1 MKIQKRNG
9 QIVEFDTQK
18 IITAI
23 QKAAVEVGDLIPM
36 VDIQTIVFPI
46 VDVLRDSD
54 EIFSVEDVQDLIEE
68 GLMDSG
74 YKKVAKAY
82 IIYRARKAVERNK
95 GWEMT
100 DLQRDILQNKYFFEN
115 EGFNAFVER
124 VGYQNSPI
132 QKMIR
137 DKKFLPAGR
146 ILMGRR
152 LFEHGKKVTYS
163 NCFSE
168 DAEVLTENGYKN
180 IAEVKIGDLVLT
192 EDGKLNPV
200 NAVLINDFEGEMI
213 RFSSP
218 NLNDSITATPN
229 HPFLTQEGWKTAD
242 EIYNNNKK
250 DKNKKLRFASII
262 PERVAKIYPKVKVG
276 EVLISTNLKQEN
288 GFIFSVNPTAFY
300 NGSVSEHRGGKM
312 FSEIQITEEVL
323 YLLGRYLGDGSVTKR
338 SGKERYSIF
347 QIVFN
352 AQNEVEAYDKCKGIL
367 ENSFG
372 VKVSDNSNEDQNT
385 LVLKVN
391 SEVFG
396 ELINYLTGAKENKHF
411 PDGFKNDLNVLLGF
425 FDADGV
431 VLKNGAAKIALAN
444 ENLIQEVQDSLR
456 NNGFNTKDY
465 LSKKTTNGFN
475 YYELYIGKPIALKL
489 IPLLTKKYQDERH
502 LLSPSEQKTF
512 VYFNRIEKVPYSDKV
527 YNLSVENNH
536 TYVVNGAVVHNCF
549 VITPPEDNIES
560 IFDTAKKMARTYSY
574 GGGCGTSLEKLRPR
588 RSKVNNSA
596 KETTGAVSF
605 MDLYSMTTGLIGQ
618 QGRRGALM
626 LSMPVEHP
634 DIIEFINVKTD
645 LSKVT
650 FANISVMIS
659 DKFMEAVKADEMW
672 HMEFTV
678 KDTGE
683 VIKRKTKAKDLM
695 RLIAKN
701 NWNYAEPGMLF
712 WDRVKNYHINSEDPT
727 FEYASTNPCGEKPLP
742 KGGSCLLGSINF
754 AAYVKNGVFDFESF
768 DRGVRRMT
776 AYLDDVLEEG
786 LKLLPLEEQIE
797 SVAKYRQIGGGIM
810 GLADALI
817 LMGLRYGSKE
827 SLEISEKIGSI
838 MANAALQESAIRA
851 GQLGTYPAYNW
862 EYVKKSPYLKA
873 IATPETWALIKK
885 YGLRN
890 AEVLSIAPTGSIST
904 MLGVSGGIE
913 PIFQIF
919 YVRESKTL
927 NEAPTFYKVYTPV
940 AKEYMD
946 KFGIT
951 DEKMLPDFFVTSAT
965 LNYRE
970 RVDMQAVWQKYVD
983 AAISSTVNV
992 PYEFTVEE
1000 VEDMYTYA
1008 WEKGL
1013 KGITLFRD
1021 GGARVGILT
1030 TENDHK
1036 EKEVIKDKITE
1047 LPPLFKNPH
1056 DKHTCPECGGKMMVG
1071 GGCEE
1076 CQDCGYSPCS
1086 I

>member
-82 IIYRARKAVERNK
+82 IIYRARKTVERNK

-132 QKMIR
+132 QKKIR
-137 DKKFLPAGR
+137 DKKFLPARR

-152 LFEHGKKVTYS
+152 LFEHGKKGTYS
-163 NCFSE
+163 
-168 DAEVLTENGYKN
+168 
-180 IAEVKIGDLVLT
+180 
-192 EDGKLNPV
+192 
-200 NAVLINDFEGEMI
+200 
-213 RFSSP
+213 
-218 NLNDSITATPN
+218 
-229 HPFLTQEGWKTAD
+229 
-242 EIYNNNKK
+242 
-250 DKNKKLRFASII
+250 
-262 PERVAKIYPKVKVG
+262 
-276 EVLISTNLKQEN
+276 
-288 GFIFSVNPTAFY
+288 
-300 NGSVSEHRGGKM
+300 
-312 FSEIQITEEVL
+312 
-323 YLLGRYLGDGSVTKR
+323 
-338 SGKERYSIF
+338 
-347 QIVFN
+347 
-352 AQNEVEAYDKCKGIL
+352 
-367 ENSFG
+367 
-372 VKVSDNSNEDQNT
+372 
-385 LVLKVN
+385 
-391 SEVFG
+391 
-396 ELINYLTGAKENKHF
+396 
-411 PDGFKNDLNVLLGF
+411 
-425 FDADGV
+425 
-431 VLKNGAAKIALAN
+431 
-444 ENLIQEVQDSLR
+444 
-456 NNGFNTKDY
+456 
-465 LSKKTTNGFN
+465 
-475 YYELYIGKPIALKL
+475 
-489 IPLLTKKYQDERH
+489 
-502 LLSPSEQKTF
+502 
-512 VYFNRIEKVPYSDKV
+512 
-527 YNLSVENNH
+527 
-536 TYVVNGAVVHNCF
+536 NCF

-754 AAYVKNGVFDFESF
+754 AAYVKNGSFDFESF

-817 LMGLRYGSKE
+817 LMGIRYGSKE
-827 SLEISEKIGSI
+827 SLAISEKIGSV

-1000 VEDMYTYA
+1000 VEDMYIYA

-1036 EKEVIKDKITE
+1036 EKEIIKDKITE